1 MVHKIAEIYSWSSK
15 ILSKEID
22 VPWCCHVVFTT
33 FIITYVDNFRKDM
46 MKRSHSQEE
55 YFYKTKK
62 ECKQ

>member
-1 MVHKIAEIYSWSSK
+1 MVHKLAEIYSWCTT
-15 ILSKEID
+15 LLWEEID
-22 VPWCCHVVFTT
+22 VPWCCNVVFAT
-33 FIITYVDNFRKDM
+33 FIITDVDNFRKDM